1 MPGKHIPQR
10 TCVGC
15 GEVQGKRQLMRVVR
29 TPDGRVH
36 VDPTGKANG
45 RGAYVHE
52 RRACW
57 EKALHGRLGHAL
69 KIERLNDDDLA
80 ALERHAATLSDDP
93 LPPPVRTGGAGGGR
107 EAVT

>member
-1 MPGKHIPQR
+1 
-10 TCVGC
+10 
-15 GEVQGKRQLMRVVR
+15 VQGKRQLMRVVR

-69 KIERLNDDDLA
+69 KIERLSDDDRA
-80 ALERHAATLSDDP
+80 ALERHAAALSDDP
-93 LPPPVRTGGAGGGR
+93 AAKSPTEGSGGRGASSTR

>member
-15 GEVQGKRQLMRVVR
+15 GEVQGKRQMMRVVR
-29 TPDGRVH
+29 TPEGRVLI
-36 VDPTGKANG
+36 DPTGKANG

-57 EKALHGRLGHAL
+57 EQALRSRLSHAL
-69 KIERLNDDDLA
+69 KIERLSDDDRA
-80 ALERHAATLSDDP
+80 ALERHTATLSDES
-93 LPPPVRTGGAGGGR
+93 R
-107 EAVT
+107 EAVS